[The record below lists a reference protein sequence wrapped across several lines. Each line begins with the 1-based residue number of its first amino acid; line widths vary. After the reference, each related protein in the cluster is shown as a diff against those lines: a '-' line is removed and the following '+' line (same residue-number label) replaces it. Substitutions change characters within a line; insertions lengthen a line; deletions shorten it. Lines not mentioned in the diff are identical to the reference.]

1 MVILESIALNIPVA
15 STDIESIKNFF
26 NKFGGGYIMDNS
38 YEGICEGLK
47 YIENNQVERIKIDVD
62 KYNKEIIDKF
72 YKEL

>member
-1 MVILESIALNIPVA
+1 M
-15 STDIESIKNFF
+15 
-26 NKFGGGYIMDNS
+26 GNS

-47 YIENNQVERIKIDVD
+47 YIESNHVERINIDVD